1 LKIKSK
7 NKLRFA
13 DWVSKIANAP
23 LIAMPAFLL
32 LNYSSPPGTDFIKI
46 TLLCFIFG
54 SIIPVIVVA
63 AWISRHHKL
72 RDWSKEYDVPNR
84 EERKIPLT
92 FIVASYLTGSILL
105 YYFNAPLVTT
115 GLMFCYFSTTLLV
128 LFISLYWK
136 ISLHTMGV
144 SGPAAALIFAF
155 GPIGAVYALILSVV
169 MWSRVY
175 LKRHTMSQVIAGA
188 SVGFILTAIQLW
200 AMFNA
205 AHKPSDVYPLLWLI
219 PAFIGPAILLSVTGF
234 LNSRG
239 LHDGYTR
246 KIFHFIAFISI
257 AVFLK
262 YAPSDVTVISIVIG
276 MIYLLVSCFSG
287 KGFLWF
293 DGMARKSDAPN
304 EKLYVI
310 LPMASTV
317 AGLGASWALFGHPFV
332 EIGMLCVAI
341 GDAVAEPVGVRW
353 GRHKFKV
360 YSLTGKMS
368 QRSIEG
374 SLSVF
379 LACALIIFLVSG
391 SVTVSLLI
399 GFSLSIIEAISPRG
413 TDNFTVLAGAS
424 ALLWL
429 SGVMP

>member
-1 LKIKSK
+1 M
-7 NKLRFA
+7 
-13 DWVSKIANAP
+13 SKIANAP
-23 LIAMPAFLL
+23 LLAMPAFLL
-32 LNYSSPPGTDFIKI
+32 LNSGSLSGSDFITV

-63 AWISRHHKL
+63 AWINRHHKL

-92 FIVASYLTGSILL
+92 FIVASYLIGSVIL
-105 YYFNAPLVTT
+105 YYINAPLITT

-128 LFISLYWK
+128 LFITLYWK
-136 ISLHTMGV
+136 ISMHAMGV

-155 GPIGAVYALILSVV
+155 GPAGAIYALILPVV

-175 LKRHTMSQVIAGA
+175 MKKHTTSQVIAGA
-188 SVGFILTAIQLW
+188 AIGFILTAVQLW
-200 AMFNA
+200 VMFTVYD
-205 AHKPSDVYPLLWLI
+205 KPSDVYPLLWLTL
-219 PAFIGPAILLSVTGF
+219 AFIGPAILLSVTGF
-234 LNSRG
+234 LNNRG

-246 KIFHFIAFISI
+246 KIFHFIAFMSI
-257 AVFLK
+257 AVFLR
-262 YAPSDVTVISIVIG
+262 YAPADVTVISLSIG
-276 MIYLLVSCFSG
+276 MIYLITACFSG

-310 LPMASTV
+310 LPMASTI
-317 AGLGASWALFGHPFV
+317 AGLGVSWAVFGHPFV

-360 YSLTGKMS
+360 YSLIGKTS
-368 QRSIEG
+368 RRSVEG

-379 LACALIIFLVSG
+379 LTCALIIFFVSG
-391 SVTVSLLI
+391 NVTVSLLT
-399 GFSLSIIEAISPRG
+399 GLALSIIEAISPRG
-413 TDNFTVLAGAS
+413 TDNFTVLAGAC
-424 ALLWL
+424 ACLWL
-429 SGVMP
+429 SGVMG